1 MHTRGS
7 TRVERKQSLDSACR
21 WVRQAAVQER
31 TSLLLDL
38 VNNSRH
44 GPARGACKLVAGHQ
58 PLGQGRHFEEA
69 HAVSSLLFGQRIK
82 VCLLL
87 VFSLD
92 CKELPRLAVFYVA
105 DTMGFLTGYACC
117 VTTKFCDTEMAS
129 QEVFVFKDGA
139 AIPVTP
145 QASI

>member
-1 MHTRGS
+1 MSRTEAIPRLCM
-7 TRVERKQSLDSACR
+7 Q

-69 HAVSSLLFGQRIK
+69 HAVSSLLFGQRMK
-82 VCLLL
+82 VCILL

-92 CKELPRLAVFYVA
+92 CRLEVHRLAALYVA

-117 VTTKFCDTEMAS
+117 VTKFCNTEMAS
-129 QEVFVFKDGA
+129 QEVCVFKDGA